1 MARLNGG
8 GWAAGILVAVAIGGG
23 LMMLA
28 AGEER
33 RAFEA
38 RFAEATIEGRAF
50 GLACRETRPPNDCEG
65 LCRALF
71 EERAAWAEC
80 VKAVVDP
87 RLVSAPGPDP
97 APDLEGGPSPDECE
111 GLAPEICG

>member
-8 GWAAGILVAVAIGGG
+8 GWAAGILVAAALGAG

-33 RAFEA
+33 RAFEE

-87 RLVSAPGPDP
+87 RLVNAEPAADP
-97 APDLEGGPSPDECE
+97 APELEGGPEA
-111 GLAPEICG
+111 GQ